1 MSAPLSRPDPSV
13 PAASPAVVARA
24 HHTWLDNLQGQ
35 VFGIVMTA
43 FGLSILKAAG
53 LITGQFA
60 GLALLLSYTAGWS
73 FGVVFFLVNLPFYLF
88 ALRRMGWRFTL
99 KTAVAVVGISV
110 LADTLPALV
119 QYTRLDPTA
128 AAILGGLSS
137 GVGLIALFRHG
148 ASCGGIGIMALY
160 LQDRTGFRAGWT
172 QLIFDLAL
180 FAVAL
185 CFLDSKA
192 MLLSLLG
199 AAVLNLTIAMNHRR
213 DWYTAY

>member
-1 MSAPLSRPDPSV
+1 M
-13 PAASPAVVARA
+13 
-24 HHTWLDNLQGQ
+24 
-35 VFGIVMTA
+35 
-43 FGLSILKAAG
+43 
-53 LITGQFA
+53 
-60 GLALLLSYTAGWS
+60 
-73 FGVVFFLVNLPFYLF
+73 VFFLVNLPFHLF